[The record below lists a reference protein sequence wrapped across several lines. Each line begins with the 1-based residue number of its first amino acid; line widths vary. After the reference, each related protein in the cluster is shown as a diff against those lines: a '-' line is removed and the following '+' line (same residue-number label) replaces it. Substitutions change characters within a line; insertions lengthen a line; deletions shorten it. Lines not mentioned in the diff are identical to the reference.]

1 MADSTTS
8 NLLLTK
14 PEVGASTDSWGTKVN
29 ADLDLVD
36 ALFTAAGTG
45 TSVGLNVG
53 SGKTLSVAGT
63 LTATGTQTLSGTT
76 TISSITSAAA
86 TALTLKS
93 AGTTGLTIDTSQ
105 RVGIGGSPTAPLTVT
120 KAANGN
126 IAQFT
131 NVNDADLN
139 INLTSGVTLLTPSTG
154 TLAFGTSNTERM
166 RIDSSG
172 NVGIGIT
179 SPTKKLDVYVAGADS
194 IIRTQTA
201 SASGLAQVEFRN
213 TQAGCQIGMP
223 ANVNAMN
230 FITGDNERMRIDSSG
245 NALFG
250 TTSSTPIG
258 SGVQGVAILNA
269 GRIDINKTSD
279 AGLYISRQTT
289 TGALVNFY
297 YGGAGPKGS
306 ISTDG
311 TNVAYN
317 TSSDYRLKENIAPM
331 TGALAKVAALKPVT
345 YKWKADGSDGEGFI
359 AHELAEVCPHA
370 VSGAKDAIDEDGN
383 PQYQGIDVSFLVAT
397 LTAALQETKALID
410 TQAETINALTARIVA
425 LESK

>member
-1 MADSTTS
+1 MTTTL
-8 NLLLTK
+8 N
-14 PEVGASTDSWGTKVN
+14 ASTAGAGGFIATSDNSGS
-29 ADLDLVD
+29 L
-36 ALFTAAGTG
+36 AL
-45 TSVGLNVG
+45 
-53 SGKTLSVAGT
+53 
-63 LTATGTQTLSGTT
+63 QT
-76 TISSITSAAA
+76 
-86 TALTLKS
+86 
-93 AGTTGLTIDTSQ
+93 AGTTAITVDASQ
-105 RVGIGGSPTAPLTVT
+105 QVGIGGTPVKTLSILPTSIRRMDFYVRDPGVDDSLVIRSQHAT
-120 KAANGN
+120 NNN
-126 IAQFT
+126 IRDMILEGSIVKVFT
-131 NVNDADLN
+131 
-139 INLTSGVTLLTPSTG
+139 
-154 TLAFGTSNTERM
+154 
-166 RIDSSG
+166 
-172 NVGIGIT
+172 
-179 SPTKKLDVYVAGADS
+179 GADS
-194 IIRTQTA
+194 GG
-201 SASGLAQVEFRN
+201 SGS
-213 TQAGCQIGMP
+213 
-223 ANVNAMN
+223 
-230 FITGDNERMRIDSSG
+230 ERMRIDSSG

-279 AGLYISRQTT
+279 AGLYIGRQTT

-331 TGALAKVAALKPVT
+331 TGALAKVAQLKPVT

-425 LESK
+425 LESRGTV